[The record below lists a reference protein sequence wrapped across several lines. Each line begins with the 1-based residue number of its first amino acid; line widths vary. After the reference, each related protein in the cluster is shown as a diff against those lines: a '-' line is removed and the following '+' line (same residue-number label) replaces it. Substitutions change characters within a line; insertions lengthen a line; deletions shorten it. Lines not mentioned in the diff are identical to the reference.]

1 MPSTRSKSAADIGPL
16 HVVKSGQDTT
26 ISFTAEPSNDWMM
39 AAECR
44 DRLLQLLDECVCER
58 LLIDAEG
65 INFLSS
71 SWLELL
77 VSPIREGVDV
87 SLCNVSSHLRTIL
100 ERTRLE
106 RLVSIQDAK
115 S

>member
-1 MPSTRSKSAADIGPL
+1 MPHLSSKSASDIGPL
-16 HVVKSGQDTT
+16 HIVESGQRTT
-26 ISFTAEPSNDWMM
+26 IQFTSEPSNDWMQ

-44 DRLLQLLDECVCER
+44 ERLLELRDQCVCER
-58 LLIDAEG
+58 LVIDADG

-71 SWLELL
+71 SWLELM

-87 SLCNVSSHLRTIL
+87 CLNNVSTHLRTVL

-106 RLVSIQDAK
+106 RLIEIRDSQ

>member
-1 MPSTRSKSAADIGPL
+1 ML
-16 HVVKSGQDTT
+16 
-26 ISFTAEPSNDWMM
+26 

-44 DRLLQLLDECVCER
+44 DGLLQLLDECVCEH
-58 LLIDAEG
+58 LLIDADG

-106 RLVSIQDAK
+106 RLVAIQDSQA
-115 S
+115 